1 MQVEVLLTGIG
12 GQGIQLSA
20 KTLALA
26 AVAEGRQAMMCGQY
40 AGAMRGGQTDATV
53 VVADG
58 PLRALPILPSAWSAF
73 VMSAEYWEPTRAR
86 IRPGGIAVANGS
98 LIGDELPHDGIELFL
113 VPAGRIATELSAPM
127 SASYVLLGAYAA
139 ITGVVGVDAL
149 VGAMKEMVP
158 SYRTQHL
165 AANEAALRAG
175 AEAGPE
181 AAAPAW
187 GDRVGSAGGAVP
199 GSTGARR

>member
-1 MQVEVLLTGIG
+1 MLLTGIG

-26 AVAEGRQAMMCGQY
+26 AVAERRQAMMCGQY

-53 VVADG
+53 VVGDG

-86 IRPGGIAVANGS
+86 IRPGGVVVANSS
-98 LIGDELPHDGIELFL
+98 LIGDDFPHEGLTLFP
-113 VPAGRIATELSAPM
+113 VAAGAIAAELSAPM
-127 SASYVLLGAYAA
+127 SASYVLLGAYSA
-139 ITGVVGVDAL
+139 ITGLVGVEAL
-149 VGAMKEMVP
+149 VGAMKETVP
-158 SYRTQHL
+158 PYRTQHL

-175 AEAGPE
+175 AEAAPSG
-181 AAAPAW
+181 AAPAW
-187 GDRVGSAGGAVP
+187 TAASPV
-199 GSTGARR
+199 GAR

>member
-53 VVADG
+53 VVGDG

-73 VMSAEYWEPTRAR
+73 VMSPEYWEPTRLR
-86 IRPGGIAVANGS
+86 IRPGGVAVANAS
-98 LIGDELPHDGIELFL
+98 LIGDDFPHDGIDLYAI
-113 VPAGRIATELSAPM
+113 PANQIATELAAPL
-127 SASYVLLGAYAA
+127 SASYVLLGAYSAV
-139 ITGVVGVDAL
+139 TGLVGVDAL
-149 VGAMKEMVP
+149 VEAMKEMVP
-158 SYRTQHL
+158 PYRTQHV

-175 AEAGPE
+175 AERAPAG
-181 AAAPAW
+181 AAPAW
-187 GDRVGSAGGAVP
+187 AAAGSGV
-199 GSTGARR
+199 AR

>member
-58 PLRALPILPSAWSAF
+58 SLRALPILPSAWSAF

-98 LIGDELPHDGIELFL
+98 LIGSDLPHDGIELFL

-139 ITGVVGVDAL
+139 ITGLVGVDAL
-149 VGAMKEMVP
+149 IGAMKEMVP

-175 AEAGPE
+175 AEAGPVG
-181 AAAPAW
+181 AAPAW
-187 GDRVGSAGGAVP
+187 AGRLDRSGPVAAAGGA
-199 GSTGARR
+199 SR

>member
-40 AGAMRGGQTDATV
+40 AGAMRGGQTDASV
-53 VVADG
+53 VVGDG

-73 VMSAEYWEPTRAR
+73 VMSPEYWEPTRAR
-86 IRPGGIAVANGS
+86 IRRGGIAVANAS
-98 LIGDELPHDGIELFL
+98 MIGDDFPHDGMELYP
-113 VPAGRIATELSAPM
+113 VPAGRMAAELSAPM
-127 SASYVLLGAYAA
+127 SASYVLLGAYCA
-139 ITGVVGVDAL
+139 ITGLVGIDAL

-158 SYRTQHL
+158 PYRTQHI
-165 AANEAALRAG
+165 AANDAALRAG
-175 AEAGPE
+175 AEWAPAG
-181 AAAPAW
+181 AAPAW
-187 GDRVGSAGGAVP
+187 VAAPAGSGA
-199 GSTGARR
+199 SR